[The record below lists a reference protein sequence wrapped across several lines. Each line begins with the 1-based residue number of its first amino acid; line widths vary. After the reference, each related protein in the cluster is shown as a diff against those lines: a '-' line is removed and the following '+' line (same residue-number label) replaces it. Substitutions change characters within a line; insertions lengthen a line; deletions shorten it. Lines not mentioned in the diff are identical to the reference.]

1 MITVGRKPLVDMMK
15 LVATGMSSKSTLPI
29 LQYVKLKLKEGDL
42 EFTATD
48 LDIRVVGTIGC
59 NNLEKQEA
67 EICIPAK
74 RLLSVLSLLNV
85 PEVEI
90 NFVPD
95 GKSITVVAGK
105 GKFNIFGL
113 EPGEYPFG
121 FETGIMAKYV
131 FNAKTL
137 IDTIGRV
144 SYCVG
149 QSETREI
156 LNSLHLFEEDKQIT
170 FVATDGRRLA
180 KDAIE
185 VGDKETENKIFIPAK
200 ALNAIVSCI
209 SHDQNEGSKEVEVCC
224 SGGIGQVT
232 NSTGSASVTFRMNE
246 GEFPDYK
253 DVMTD
258 TSGEKFTVL
267 DVERVSSA
275 AKRVSN
281 FAGSDG
287 TGILMKISGNKITFN
302 ARSSDVGTAEEEI
315 EIQNNGVEEIE
326 FLLNFKY
333 LIDAVTNSGTKEV
346 KLFTIADRRPLTFVA
361 DKGNYVAVVMPMRKE
376 GV

>member
-1 MITVGRKPLVDMMK
+1 
-15 LVATGMSSKSTLPI
+15 
-29 LQYVKLKLKEGDL
+29 
-42 EFTATD
+42 
-48 LDIRVVGTIGC
+48 
-59 NNLEKQEA
+59 
-67 EICIPAK
+67 
-74 RLLSVLSLLNV
+74 
-85 PEVEI
+85 
-90 NFVPD
+90 
-95 GKSITVVAGK
+95 
-105 GKFNIFGL
+105 
-113 EPGEYPFG
+113 
-121 FETGIMAKYV
+121 
-131 FNAKTL
+131 
-137 IDTIGRV
+137 
-144 SYCVG
+144 
-149 QSETREI
+149 
-156 LNSLHLFEEDKQIT
+156 
-170 FVATDGRRLA
+170 
-180 KDAIE
+180 
-185 VGDKETENKIFIPAK
+185 
-200 ALNAIVSCI
+200 
-209 SHDQNEGSKEVEVCC
+209 
-224 SGGIGQVT
+224 
-232 NSTGSASVTFRMNE
+232 MNE